1 MIARAIT
8 PHLDALAK
16 SFRVVSIMGPR
27 QSGKTTLARN
37 AFPNHRYVNLENL
50 AVRQMA
56 RSDPAEFFRQH
67 PGPVVLD
74 EVQRVPELLSAIQVL
89 SDETKANG
97 RFILTGSHQ
106 PDMRAK
112 ISQSLA
118 GRAAILELLPLSI
131 SELKGAGIVMDR
143 DDYVFKGFM
152 PRIYDERV
160 SPEQL
165 YANYY
170 RTYVE
175 RDVRQLI
182 NVSNQHAFEVFVKL
196 LAGRVGQLVNLSSLS
211 GDVGVSSMTLA
222 SWLSVLEASYIVFRL
237 PCYFNNFGKR
247 QIKTA
252 KIYFTE
258 VGLAAY
264 LLGIE
269 SPAQAARDPLFG
281 GLFENMV
288 VLEALK
294 ARCNAGKEPE
304 LYYFRDK
311 RGLEVDLILNKG
323 RTLRPIEIKSARTFD
338 ASFTRPLEKF
348 VSLAGS
354 ISLPSIVYAG
364 DLTPTVNG
372 VRFLNFA
379 DTAELVAAPVAK

>member
-1 MIARAIT
+1 MIARTIT
-8 PHLDALAK
+8 PHLDELAK

-37 AFPNHRYVNLENL
+37 HFPNHRYVNLEDI
-50 AVRQMA
+50 AVRQLA
-56 RSDPAEFFRQH
+56 KSDPTEFFRQH
-67 PGPVVLD
+67 PGPVILD

-89 SDETKANG
+89 SDGTKKNG
-97 RFILTGSHQ
+97 QFILTGSHQ

-112 ISQSLA
+112 VSQSLA

-143 DDYVFKGFM
+143 DDYIFNGFM
-152 PRIYDERV
+152 PRIYDEHV
-160 SPEQL
+160 SPELL

-182 NVSNQHAFEVFVKL
+182 NLSNQHAFEVFIKL
-196 LAGRVGQLVNLSSLS
+196 LAGRVGQLVNLSSMS
-211 GDVGVSSMTLA
+211 NDIGVSSMTLA
-222 SWLSVLEASYIVFRL
+222 SWLSVLEASYLVFRL

-294 ARCNAGKEPE
+294 ARCNIGKEPE

-323 RTLRPIEIKSARTFD
+323 RTLRPIEIKSARTYD
-338 ASFTRPLEKF
+338 ASFTQPLKKF
-348 VSLAGS
+348 VAFAGS
-354 ISLPSIVYAG
+354 VSQPSIVYAG
-364 DLTPTVNG
+364 DLTPTING
-372 VRFLNFA
+372 IRFVNFA
-379 DTAELVAAPVAK
+379 DTADIITAPVPK

>member
-1 MIARAIT
+1 MIARTIT
-8 PHLDALAK
+8 PHLDELAK

-37 AFPNHRYVNLENL
+37 HFPNHRYVNLEDI
-50 AVRQMA
+50 AVRQLA
-56 RSDPAEFFRQH
+56 KSDPAEFFRQH
-67 PGPVVLD
+67 PGPIILD

-89 SDETKANG
+89 SDGTKKNG
-97 RFILTGSHQ
+97 QFILTGSHQ

-118 GRAAILELLPLSI
+118 GRAALLELLPLSI

-143 DDYVFKGFM
+143 DDYIFNGFM
-152 PRIYDERV
+152 PRIYDEHV
-160 SPEQL
+160 SPELL

-182 NVSNQHAFEVFVKL
+182 NLSNQHAFEVFIKL
-196 LAGRVGQLVNLSSLS
+196 LAGRVGQLVNLSSMS
-211 GDVGVSSMTLA
+211 NDIGVSSMTLA
-222 SWLSVLEASYIVFRL
+222 SWLSVLESSYIVFRL

-294 ARCNAGKEPE
+294 ARCNIGKDPE

-323 RTLRPIEIKSARTFD
+323 RTLRPIEIKSARTYD
-338 ASFTRPLEKF
+338 ASFTQPLKKF
-348 VSLAGS
+348 VTFAGAVS
-354 ISLPSIVYAG
+354 QPSIVYAG
-364 DLTPTVNG
+364 DLTPTING
-372 VRFLNFA
+372 IRFVNFA
-379 DTAELVAAPVAK
+379 DTVDLITAPVPK